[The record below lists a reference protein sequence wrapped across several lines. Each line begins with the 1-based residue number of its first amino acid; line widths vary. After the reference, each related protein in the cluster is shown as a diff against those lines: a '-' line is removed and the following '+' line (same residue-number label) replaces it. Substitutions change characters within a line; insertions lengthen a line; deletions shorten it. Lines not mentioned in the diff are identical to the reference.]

1 MSMEAIQT
9 NAARFG
15 RPMYRDRRGHEGGG
29 QLYIARRERDFTRGL
44 LSEMGHSNDYLVFQP
59 SGFFVRVLGDGV
71 LRLNAA
77 LSDFR
82 SQALDHV
89 LSLEGDALQAH
100 YAELNARI
108 EDTRDRLF
116 DLTEYCNKGFDG
128 QFREALASIGV
139 AAEEPE
145 GGTEPDGGAKPF
157 APSSA
162 APAAP
167 ESEMVE
173 PAAASEAAAVVP
185 AAAPGVF
192 ERLRRRNL
200 EQGILTDFGREQGCV
215 AFQPCPFYGRFMS
228 EIAYTL
234 NDALRRMEGQ
244 TAYYIVDG
252 NGEELRRYCL
262 ELKNSMAALRGDLD
276 GIIAFCRR
284 KAA

>member
-1 MSMEAIQT
+1 MEATQS

-82 SQALDHV
+82 GQALDHV
-89 LSLEGDALQAH
+89 LSLEGEPTGALCRAGGAHRGDARPAVRPDRVLQQG
-100 YAELNARI
+100 LRRPVPGSPG
-108 EDTRDRLF
+108 RDRAGSSGQASEGSQRN
-116 DLTEYCNKGFDG
+116 LTAGRFSP
-128 QFREALASIGV
+128 RASSEA
-139 AAEEPE
+139 
-145 GGTEPDGGAKPF
+145 
-157 APSSA
+157 SA
-162 APAAP
+162 A
-167 ESEMVE
+167 VF
-173 PAAASEAAAVVP
+173 
-185 AAAPGVF
+185 AAAPGEADVF
-192 ERLRRRNL
+192 AGLRRRNV
-200 EQGILTDFGREQGCV
+200 EQGILTDFGRDQGCV

-244 TAYYIVDG
+244 TSYYIVDG
-252 NGEELRRYCL
+252 NGEVLRRYYL
-262 ELKNSMAALRGDLD
+262 ELKSGMAALRGDLD

-284 KAA
+284 KVS

>member
-1 MSMEAIQT
+1 MEATQT

-59 SGFFVRVLGDGV
+59 SGLFARVLGDGV
-71 LRLNAA
+71 LRLNEA

-82 SQALDHV
+82 GQAVNHV
-89 LSLEGDALQAH
+89 LSLEGEALRVH
-100 YAELNARI
+100 YGELERRI

-116 DLTEYCNKGFDG
+116 DLTSYCNKGFDG
-128 QFREALASIGV
+128 QFSEAVEGI
-139 AAEEPE
+139 EP
-145 GGTEPDGGAKPF
+145 TVP
-157 APSSA
+157 
-162 APAAP
+162 
-167 ESEMVE
+167 
-173 PAAASEAAAVVP
+173 AASEAPAEPESKTVQPAISAAAVVVSSP
-185 AAAPGVF
+185 VSDETDVF
-192 ERLRRRNL
+192 EALRRRNV

-244 TAYYIVDG
+244 TAYYVVDG
-252 NGEELRRYCL
+252 NGEILQRYSL

-284 KAA
+284 RVA

>member
-1 MSMEAIQT
+1 MEATQT

-89 LSLEGDALQAH
+89 LSLESEALQAH
-100 YAELNARI
+100 YAELEARI
-108 EDTRDRLF
+108 EETRDRLF
-116 DLTEYCNKGFDG
+116 DLTAYCNKGFDG
-128 QFREALASIGV
+128 QFREALASV
-139 AAEEPE
+139 EATVPEASEASAE
-145 GGTEPDGGAKPF
+145 
-157 APSSA
+157 
-162 APAAP
+162 P
-167 ESEMVE
+167 ESESAHPVTS
-173 PAAASEAAAVVP
+173 AAASAAVF
-185 AAAPGVF
+185 AAAPGDTDVF
-192 ERLRRRNL
+192 AGLRRHNV

-244 TAYYIVDG
+244 TSYYIVDG
-252 NGEELRRYCL
+252 NGEVLRRYYL
-262 ELKNSMAALRGDLD
+262 ELKNGMAALRGDLD

-284 KAA
+284 KVA

>member
-1 MSMEAIQT
+1 MEATQSNT
-9 NAARFG
+9 ARFG

-82 SQALDHV
+82 GQALDHV
-89 LSLEGDALQAH
+89 LSLEGEALQAH
-100 YAELNARI
+100 YAELEARI
-108 EDTRDRLF
+108 EETRDRLF

-128 QFREALASIGV
+128 QFREALA
-139 AAEEPE
+139 
-145 GGTEPDGGAKPF
+145 DN
-157 APSSA
+157 
-162 APAAP
+162 
-167 ESEMVE
+167 E
-173 PAAASEAAAVVP
+173 PAAAEASEGSAEPADETVQPVTSSEAAA
-185 AAAPGVF
+185 AAFAAGAGDADVF
-192 ERLRRRNL
+192 EALRRRNV

-244 TAYYIVDG
+244 TSYYIVDG
-252 NGEELRRYCL
+252 NGEVLRRYYL
-262 ELKNSMAALRGDLD
+262 ELKSRMAALRGDLD

-284 KAA
+284 RVA

>member
-1 MSMEAIQT
+1 MEATQP

-59 SGFFVRVLGDGV
+59 SGLFVRVLGDGV

-77 LSDFR
+77 LSEFR

-100 YAELNARI
+100 YAELEARI
-108 EDTRDRLF
+108 EETRDRLF

-128 QFREALASIGV
+128 QFREALEGTERTAPGV
-139 AAEEPE
+139 SESSAEPE
-145 GGTEPDGGAKPF
+145 GGTVQPAS
-157 APSSA
+157 SSA
-162 APAAP
+162 A
-167 ESEMVE
+167 
-173 PAAASEAAAVVP
+173 AAVL
-185 AAAPGVF
+185 AAEPGDADVF
-192 ERLRRRNL
+192 AGLRRRNV
-200 EQGILTDFGREQGCV
+200 EQGILTDFGRDQGCV

-244 TAYYIVDG
+244 TSYYIVDG
-252 NGEELRRYCL
+252 NGGVLRQYYL
-262 ELKNSMAALRGDLD
+262 ELKSGMAALRGDLD

-284 KAA
+284 KVA

>member
-1 MSMEAIQT
+1 MEATQT

-59 SGFFVRVLGDGV
+59 SGFFMRVLGDGV

-82 SQALDHV
+82 GQAVDHV
-89 LSLEGDALQAH
+89 LSLGGEALQTH
-100 YAELNARI
+100 YGELDRRI
-108 EDTRDRLF
+108 EETRDRLF
-116 DLTEYCNKGFDG
+116 DLTEYCNRGFDG
-128 QFREALASIGV
+128 QFREAL
-139 AAEEPE
+139 E
-145 GGTEPDGGAKPF
+145 GTGA
-157 APSSA
+157 
-162 APAAP
+162 
-167 ESEMVE
+167 
-173 PAAASEAAAVVP
+173 AAASEASAASTESDGGTAQPVTSSEASAAVL
-185 AAAPGVF
+185 AAAPGEADVF
-192 ERLRRRNL
+192 AGLRRRNV
-200 EQGILTDFGREQGCV
+200 EQGILTDFGCEQGCV

-244 TAYYIVDG
+244 TSYYIVDG
-252 NGEELRRYCL
+252 NGEVLRRYYL
-262 ELKNSMAALRGDLD
+262 ELKSGMAALRGDLD

-284 KAA
+284 KVA

>member
-1 MSMEAIQT
+1 MEATQT

-59 SGFFVRVLGDGV
+59 SGLFARVLGDGV
-71 LRLNAA
+71 LRLNEA

-82 SQALDHV
+82 GQAVNHV
-89 LSLEGDALQAH
+89 LSLEGEALQAR
-100 YAELNARI
+100 YGELERRI

-116 DLTEYCNKGFDG
+116 DLTSYCNKGFDG
-128 QFREALASIGV
+128 QFREAVEGITSAVPEVSEVSG
-139 AAEEPE
+139 EPE
-145 GGTEPDGGAKPF
+145 GGTSQPTIT
-157 APSSA
+157 
-162 APAAP
+162 
-167 ESEMVE
+167 
-173 PAAASEAAAVVP
+173 SEAAVVSG
-185 AAAPGVF
+185 AREDESDVF
-192 ERLRRRNL
+192 EALRRRNV

-244 TAYYIVDG
+244 TAYYVVDG
-252 NGEELRRYCL
+252 NGEILRRYCL
-262 ELKNSMAALRGDLD
+262 ELENGMAALRGDLD

-284 KAA
+284 RVA

>member
-1 MSMEAIQT
+1 MEATQS

-15 RPMYRDRRGHEGGG
+15 RPMYRERRGHEGGG

-71 LRLNAA
+71 LRLNEA

-82 SQALDHV
+82 ARALYHV
-89 LSLEGDALQAH
+89 LSLESEALQAH
-100 YAELNARI
+100 YGELERRI
-108 EDTRDRLF
+108 EATRDRLF
-116 DLTEYCNKGFDG
+116 DLTAYCNKGFDG
-128 QFREALASIGV
+128 QFGEALEGNGPDSV
-139 AAEEPE
+139 EVPE
-145 GGTEPDGGAKPF
+145 
-157 APSSA
+157 A
-162 APAAP
+162 APGP
-167 ESEMVE
+167 V
-173 PAAASEAAAVVP
+173 SEAAQRANSLESGILLDEG
-185 AAAPGVF
+185 PGDTNVF
-192 ERLRRRNL
+192 EELRRRNV

-252 NGEELRRYCL
+252 NGEVLRRYYL

-276 GIIAFCRR
+276 GIIAFCGR

>member
-1 MSMEAIQT
+1 MEATQT

-29 QLYIARRERDFTRGL
+29 QLYIARRERDFARGL

-71 LRLNAA
+71 LQLNEA

-82 SQALDHV
+82 NQALNHV
-89 LSLEGDALQAH
+89 LCLEGEALQLH
-100 YAELNARI
+100 YEELERHI
-108 EDTRDRLF
+108 EGTRDRLL
-116 DLTEYCNKGFDG
+116 DLTAYCNKGFDG
-128 QFREALASIGV
+128 QFREALEGME
-139 AAEEPE
+139 AAVPEVSTAPTEPE
-145 GGTEPDGGAKPF
+145 GGTAH
-157 APSSA
+157 
-162 APAAP
+162 PAI
-167 ESEMVE
+167 S
-173 PAAASEAAAVVP
+173 SEAAVVSGGR
-185 AAAPGVF
+185 ADELDVF
-192 ERLRRRNL
+192 EVLRRRNV

-244 TAYYIVDG
+244 TAYYVVDG
-252 NGEELRRYCL
+252 NGEILRRYCL

-284 KAA
+284 RVA

>member
-1 MSMEAIQT
+1 MEATQT

-77 LSDFR
+77 LSEFR
-82 SQALDHV
+82 GQALDHV

-100 YAELNARI
+100 YAELEARI
-108 EDTRDRLF
+108 EETRDRLF

-128 QFREALASIGV
+128 QFREALEEIEPA
-139 AAEEPE
+139 AAEGREEETEPE
-145 GGTEPDGGAKPF
+145 GGTVQPVASPEAPTAVLAAGPGDADVF
-157 APSSA
+157 A
-162 APAAP
+162 
-167 ESEMVE
+167 
-173 PAAASEAAAVVP
+173 
-185 AAAPGVF
+185 G
-192 ERLRRRNL
+192 LRRRNV

-252 NGEELRRYCL
+252 NGEVVRRYCL

-284 KAA
+284 KVA

>member
-1 MSMEAIQT
+1 MEATQT

-29 QLYIARRERDFTRGL
+29 QLYIARRERDYTRGL

-71 LRLNAA
+71 LRLNKA

-82 SQALDHV
+82 GQALDHV
-89 LSLEGDALQAH
+89 LSLEGEALQTH
-100 YAELNARI
+100 YAELEARI
-108 EDTRDRLF
+108 EETRDRLF

-128 QFREALASIGV
+128 QFAEALAGID
-139 AAEEPE
+139 ATAEGQE
-145 GGTEPDGGAKPF
+145 GGTEPESGADPF
-157 APSSA
+157 AKDPETSTPVLA
-162 APAAP
+162 APMEDAD
-167 ESEMVE
+167 
-173 PAAASEAAAVVP
+173 
-185 AAAPGVF
+185 VF
-192 ERLRRRNL
+192 EGLRRRNV
-200 EQGILTDFGREQGCV
+200 EQGILTDFGHEQGCV

-244 TAYYIVDG
+244 TSYYIVDG
-252 NGEELRRYCL
+252 NGEVLRWYYL
-262 ELKNSMAALRGDLD
+262 ALKDGMTTLRGDLD

-284 KAA
+284 KVA

>member
-1 MSMEAIQT
+1 MEATQS

-82 SQALDHV
+82 GQALDHV
-89 LSLEGDALQAH
+89 LSLKGEALQAH
-100 YAELNARI
+100 YAELEARI
-108 EDTRDRLF
+108 EETRDRLF

-128 QFREALASIGV
+128 QFREALAEIERTAPEVSE
-139 AAEEPE
+139 ASAEPE
-145 GGTEPDGGAKPF
+145 GGTVQPASSSEVSAGVLAAEPSDVDVF
-157 APSSA
+157 A
-162 APAAP
+162 
-167 ESEMVE
+167 
-173 PAAASEAAAVVP
+173 
-185 AAAPGVF
+185 G
-192 ERLRRRNL
+192 LRRRNV
-200 EQGILTDFGREQGCV
+200 EQGILTGFGRDQGCV

-244 TAYYIVDG
+244 TAYYIMDG
-252 NGEELRRYCL
+252 NGEAVRRYCL
-262 ELKNSMAALRGDLD
+262 ELEGRMAALRGDLD

-284 KAA
+284 KVA

>member
-1 MSMEAIQT
+1 MEATQS

-71 LRLNAA
+71 LRLNEA

-89 LSLEGDALQAH
+89 LSLEGAALQT
-100 YAELNARI
+100 YYGELERRI
-108 EDTRDRLF
+108 EATRDRLF

-128 QFREALASIGV
+128 QFREALTGIEPTSAASEV
-139 AAEEPE
+139 SA
-145 GGTEPDGGAKPF
+145 EPDGGAD
-157 APSSA
+157 
-162 APAAP
+162 
-167 ESEMVE
+167 
-173 PAAASEAAAVVP
+173 
-185 AAAPGVF
+185 VF
-192 ERLRRRNL
+192 EGLRRRNVD
-200 EQGILTDFGREQGCV
+200 QGILTDFGRDQGCV

-244 TAYYIVDG
+244 TSYYIVDG
-252 NGEELRRYCL
+252 NGEVLRRYYQK
-262 ELKNSMAALRGDLD
+262 LKSGMAALRGDLD

>member
-1 MSMEAIQT
+1 MEATQS

-29 QLYIARRERDFTRGL
+29 QLYIARRERDLTRGL

-71 LRLNAA
+71 LRLNEA

-82 SQALDHV
+82 GQALDHV

-100 YAELNARI
+100 YAELDARI

-116 DLTEYCNKGFDG
+116 GLTEYCNKGFDG
-128 QFREALASIGV
+128 QFREALEGMEP
-139 AAEEPE
+139 AAEGQE
-145 GGTEPDGGAKPF
+145 GETEPDGRSVQPATASAGEVVSGAKPD
-157 APSSA
+157 
-162 APAAP
+162 
-167 ESEMVE
+167 
-173 PAAASEAAAVVP
+173 
-185 AAAPGVF
+185 GTDVF
-192 ERLRRRNL
+192 EALRRRNV

-215 AFQPCPFYGRFMS
+215 AFQPCAFYGRFMS

-252 NGEELRRYCL
+252 NGEVLRRYCL

-276 GIIAFCRR
+276 GIIALCQR
-284 KAA
+284 KVA